1 MVSSRTAARILGLM
15 LVGSAFHHSARA
27 VDSSATPSASAL
39 PPPVQM
45 TTGQDRQRMMDL
57 LHIKSLRPGAS
68 GNPDA
73 PNAANYEE
81 SKANPYPNLPNPLV
95 LNDGQE
101 VTTPKMWWDE
111 RRPQIEAAFDEDVYG
126 KVPAHT
132 PAVHWEVISTTRE
145 TVGGIPVI
153 TKKLVGHVDNSS
165 YPLVTVN
172 IDLTLTTPANA
183 AGPVPVIMEFG
194 LSPEILAAI
203 RKHFTAAQWA
213 ALAGTGPSWQQQ
225 VLAKGWGY
233 AEYFPTSVQP
243 DSGAGLTEGIIG
255 LVNKGQ
261 PRKVDDWG
269 VLRAWAWGASRAL
282 DYFETDKAVNAK
294 EVGLEGHSRYGKAA
308 LIAMAYDQRFAI
320 AYVSSSGKAGAELY
334 RRRFGE
340 EMGNIATDEYYWM
353 AGNFMKYD
361 GPLTANDMP
370 VDSHE
375 LIAMCAPRP
384 VFISGG
390 ATQGDGW
397 VDARGMFMAT
407 AAASPVYDLLGKK
420 GLGTDVFPP
429 IQTALISGDLGFRQ
443 HTGGHTPAPNW
454 PTFIEFAS
462 RYLQAMPLS
471 KASDANT
478 SSADDSFTD
487 FPPGLEVAFTFDD
500 LPAHGPLPPG
510 VTRLEIA
517 HRIIGA
523 LKAANSPPV
532 YGFVNTVRYEDL
544 HDNSDVLKFWRDSGF
559 LLGNHTYEHMDLNTN
574 PTEAF
579 EQSIMKNEAILR
591 KYMDH
596 QDWHWL
602 RFPYLHEGKD
612 REQHQQIEAFLKQR
626 GYRAAEVTYS
636 FSDYAYNEPYARCAE
651 KDDTQAIDWLKHSYL
666 LGALE
671 DLSYEHK
678 VSMMLFGRDI
688 KYVLLMHIGGF
699 DSVMLPR
706 LLAELQARG
715 LKLISLPDAISD
727 PIYATTPNLQGSYGG
742 TFLQEI
748 MNARH
753 VSGPPTSKEAQE
765 LFTKL
770 NSICR

>member
-1 MVSSRTAARILGLM
+1 LPTPRLAARIFGLIF
-15 LVGSAFHHSARA
+15 LTLAFNPSIHAADSAAS
-27 VDSSATPSASAL
+27 SSASTL
-39 PPPVQM
+39 PPPVQL
-45 TTGQDRQRMMDL
+45 TAGQDRQRMMDL

-68 GNPDA
+68 GNPNA
-73 PNAANYEE
+73 PNAANYDE
-81 SKANPYPNLPNPLV
+81 SKANPYPKLPDPLL
-95 LNDGQE
+95 LNDGQR
-101 VTTPKMWWDE
+101 VTTAKMWWDE
-111 RRPQIEAAFDEDVYG
+111 RRPQIGAAFDEDVYG

-132 PAVHWEVISTTRE
+132 PKVNWEVVSTKNE
-145 TVGGIPVI
+145 IVGGVPVI
-153 TKKLVGHVDNSS
+153 TKKLIGHVDNSS

-172 IDLTLTTPANA
+172 IDLTVSTPANA
-183 AGPVPVIMEFG
+183 TGPVPVIMEFG
-194 LSPEILAAI
+194 LSPEILAMI
-203 RKHFTAAQWA
+203 RKHFTPEQWA
-213 ALAGTGPSWQQQ
+213 ALAGKGASWQQQ

-233 AEYFPTSVQP
+233 AEYIPTSVQP
-243 DSGAGLTEGIIG
+243 DSGAGLTKGIIG

-261 PRKVDDWG
+261 PRSLDDWG

-353 AGNFMKYD
+353 GGNFMKYD

-390 ATQGDGW
+390 ATNGDGW
-397 VDARGMFMAT
+397 VDAHGMFMAT
-407 AAASPVYDLLGKK
+407 AAASPVYELLGKK

-429 IQTALISGDLGFRQ
+429 ITTPLISGDLGFRQ

-462 RYLQAMPLS
+462 RYLQTSQPAQTS
-471 KASDANT
+471 SSDA
-478 SSADDSFTD
+478 SFTD
-487 FPPGLEVAFTFDD
+487 FPRGLEVAFTFDD

-517 HRIIGA
+517 HRIIAA

-532 YGFVNTVRYEDL
+532 YGFVNTVRGEDPGGK
-544 HDNSDVLKFWRDSGF
+544 NSAPVLSFWRASGF
-559 LLGNHTYEHMDLNTN
+559 PLGNHTYEHMDLNTN
-574 PTEAF
+574 TTAAF
-579 EQSIMKNEAILR
+579 EQSILKNEVLLR

-596 QDWHWL
+596 HDYRWL
-602 RFPYLHEGKD
+602 RFPYLNEGKD
-612 REQHQQIEAFLKQR
+612 LAQHRQIEAFLKQHH
-626 GYRAAEVTYS
+626 YRVAEVTYS

-651 KDDTQAIDWLKHSYL
+651 KNDSQAIDWLKQSYL
-666 LGALE
+666 QGALE

-678 VSMMLFGRDI
+678 VSTMLYGRDI

-699 DSVMLPR
+699 DSIMLPS
-706 LLAELQARG
+706 LLSELQQRG
-715 LKLISLPDAISD
+715 VKLISLPDAISD
-727 PIYATTPNLQGSYGG
+727 PIYSTDPVHEGPYRG
-742 TFLQEI
+742 TYLQEV
-748 MNARH
+748 MQSRH
-753 VSGPPTSKEAQE
+753 MSGPPISSDAQA
-765 LFTKL
+765 LFGKL
-770 NSICR
+770 NSICK